1 MPPAVRLERARFDGI
16 VTEASSEAAVLWVE
30 QALEDGA
37 DPLDVLDVI
46 ADVQRTVGDRWAEGV
61 WTVAQ
66 EHAATVVSAAAVAT
80 VDRLVGVPAGRG
92 HVLLACAD
100 QEWHEL
106 PASMV
111 AAALR
116 SGGWQVTMLG
126 SSTSPVRFSQAI
138 QDLDPDVTAVS
149 CSLLGAL
156 PAARRFI
163 EASTAAGVPVLA
175 GGAAFG
181 QDDSRARRLGA
192 TLWAADARH
201 ALAVLQDAPTV
212 VDSIAPLDPEPA
224 RERAT
229 LELAHP
235 ELTRTLGPAWGA
247 MEPTTGVDRGRDLI
261 RREVVQQVLGGLAA
275 SLLTGE
281 PGPLR
286 QAITWSRALL
296 DARDLAPGQLDVL
309 HNLLAVELREY
320 PLAQAMV
327 VQHWT

>member
-16 VTEASSEAAVLWVE
+16 VTQASSEAAVHWVE

-80 VDRLVGVPAGRG
+80 VDRLVEVPAGRG

-163 EASTAAGVPVLA
+163 EASTAAGVPVIA

-229 LELAHP
+229 LELAQP

-247 MEPTTGVDRGRDLI
+247 MEPTTSVDRGRDLI

-275 SLLTGE
+275 SLMTGE

-296 DARDLAPGQLDVL
+296 DARDLALGQLDVL
-309 HNLLAVELREY
+309 HNLLAVELRDY